1 MKSNLFSTLSLRD
14 ELLQSI
20 SALDYKIMTDI
31 QMQALPPL
39 LKNRDILAQARTG
52 SGKTAVFAIGLLNKL
67 NIQSYFT
74 QAIVVCPTRELSNQV
89 AIEIRKLASTIAN
102 TRVVTLCGGKPMG
115 PQLASLKR
123 DPHIIVGTPG
133 RILKHLEIGTLK
145 LNRIETLVLDEA
157 DRMLDMGFY
166 DDILNIINVTPL
178 SRQTL
183 LFSATYPEKI
193 KQVSD
198 RVQIKPKDIR
208 IESSHDIP
216 EINQIFFE
224 VEKSHRIKM
233 VYKLISHYELESILI
248 FCNTK
253 LLCQQLVTDLKPCN
267 INALALHGD
276 LEQFERD
283 QILTQFSSK
292 ACTVLIAT
300 DVAARGI
307 DVTDLSAVINFE
319 LSFDPE
325 LHIHRIGRTGRAGAK
340 GLALSLFSNNERHRL
355 DAIEEYQGKKMNID
369 DSHSLSNSLNFKL
382 YPPMVLLFINGGKK
396 EKLRAGDL
404 LGALTA
410 NDGITAKQVG
420 KITLFDKFSYVAI
433 DHKVSK
439 LALNTLNNNNIKGR
453 KFRVR
458 IVRL

>member
-20 SALDYKIMTDI
+20 SVLDYKIMTDI

-74 QAIVVCPTRELSNQV
+74 QAIAVCPTRELSNQV

-123 DPHIIVGTPG
+123 DPHIVVGTPG
-133 RILKHLEIGTLK
+133 RILKHLEIKTLK

-253 LLCQQLVTDLKPCN
+253 LLCQQLVTDLKPYN

-292 ACTVLIAT
+292 ACSVLIAT

-340 GLALSLFSNNERHRL
+340 GLALSLFSNNERQRVE
-355 DAIEEYQGKKMNID
+355 AIEEYQGKKININ
-369 DSHSLSNSLNFKL
+369 DSDSLSNSLNFQL

-410 NDGITAKQVG
+410 NDEINAKQVG
-420 KITLFDKFSYVAI
+420 KITLFEKFSYVAI
-433 DHKVSK
+433 DRKVGK
-439 LALNTLNNNNIKGR
+439 LALHKLNNNNIKGR

-458 IVRL
+458 IC

>member
-1 MKSNLFSTLSLRD
+1 
-14 ELLQSI
+14 
-20 SALDYKIMTDI
+20 
-31 QMQALPPL
+31 
-39 LKNRDILAQARTG
+39 
-52 SGKTAVFAIGLLNKL
+52 
-67 NIQSYFT
+67 
-74 QAIVVCPTRELSNQV
+74 
-89 AIEIRKLASTIAN
+89 
-102 TRVVTLCGGKPMG
+102 
-115 PQLASLKR
+115 
-123 DPHIIVGTPG
+123 
-133 RILKHLEIGTLK
+133 
-145 LNRIETLVLDEA
+145 
-157 DRMLDMGFY
+157 MGFY

-193 KQVSD
+193 KEVSD

-224 VEKSHRIKM
+224 VDKSHRIKM

-248 FCNTK
+248 FCNTR
-253 LLCQQLVTDLKPCN
+253 LLCQQLVTDLKPYN

-292 ACTVLIAT
+292 ACSVLIAT

-340 GLALSLFSNNERHRL
+340 GLALSLFSNNERQRVE
-355 DAIEEYQGKKMNID
+355 AIEEYQGKKININ
-369 DSHSLSNSLNFKL
+369 DSDSLSNSLNFQL

-410 NDGITAKQVG
+410 NDEINAKQVG
-420 KITLFDKFSYVAI
+420 KITLFEKFSYVAI
-433 DHKVSK
+433 DRKVGKS
-439 LALNTLNNNNIKGR
+439 ALNTLKNNNIKGR

-458 IVRL
+458 IC

>member
-20 SALDYKIMTDI
+20 SALNYKIMTDI
-31 QMQALPPL
+31 QTQALPPL

-89 AIEIRKLASTIAN
+89 AVEIRKLASTIAN

-253 LLCQQLVTDLKPCN
+253 LLCQQLVTDLKSYN
-267 INALALHGD
+267 IDVHALHGD

-292 ACTVLIAT
+292 ACSVLIAT

-307 DVTDLSAVINFE
+307 DVIDLSAVINFE
-319 LSFDPE
+319 LTFDPE

-340 GLALSLFSNNERHRL
+340 GLALSLFSNNERQRL
-355 DAIEEYQGKKMNID
+355 EAIEEYQGKKININ
-369 DSHSLSNSLNFKL
+369 DSDSLSNSLNFQL

-410 NDGITAKQVG
+410 NDEINAKQVG
-420 KITLFDKFSYVAI
+420 KITLFEKFSYVAI
-433 DHKVSK
+433 DRKVGK
-439 LALNTLNNNNIKGR
+439 LALHKLNNNNIKGR

-458 IVRL
+458 IC

>member
-20 SALDYKIMTDI
+20 SVLDYKIMTDI

-123 DPHIIVGTPG
+123 APHIIVGTPG

-253 LLCQQLVTDLKPCN
+253 LLCQQLVTDLKPYN

-292 ACTVLIAT
+292 ACSVLIAT

-340 GLALSLFSNNERHRL
+340 GLALSLFSNNERQRL
-355 DAIEEYQGKKMNID
+355 EAIEEYQGKKININD
-369 DSHSLSNSLNFKL
+369 CDSLSNSLNFHL

-410 NDGITAKQVG
+410 NDGIIAKQVG
-420 KITLFDKFSYVAI
+420 KITLFEKFSYVAI
-433 DHKVSK
+433 DRKVCK
-439 LALNTLNNNNIKGR
+439 LALHKLNNNNIKGR

-458 IVRL
+458 IC

>member
-20 SALDYKIMTDI
+20 STLDYKIMTDI

-89 AIEIRKLASTIAN
+89 AIEIRKLASSIAN

-123 DPHIIVGTPG
+123 DPHIVVGTPG

-198 RVQIKPKDIR
+198 KVQIKPKDIR

-233 VYKLISHYELESILI
+233 VYKLISHYKLESILI

-253 LLCQQLVTDLKPCN
+253 LLCQQLVTDLKPYN

-276 LEQFERD
+276 LKQFERE

-292 ACTVLIAT
+292 ACSVLVAT

-307 DVTDLSAVINFE
+307 DVIDLSAVINFE

-325 LHIHRIGRTGRAGAK
+325 LHIHLVGIK
-340 GLALSLFSNNERHRL
+340 ER
-355 DAIEEYQGKKMNID
+355 
-369 DSHSLSNSLNFKL
+369 
-382 YPPMVLLFINGGKK
+382 
-396 EKLRAGDL
+396 
-404 LGALTA
+404 
-410 NDGITAKQVG
+410 VG
-420 KITLFDKFSYVAI
+420 S
-433 DHKVSK
+433 
-439 LALNTLNNNNIKGR
+439 
-453 KFRVR
+453 
-458 IVRL
+458 

>member
-20 SALDYKIMTDI
+20 STLNYKIMTDI
-31 QMQALPPL
+31 QIQALPPL

-67 NIQSYFT
+67 SIQSYFT

-102 TRVVTLCGGKPMG
+102 TRVVILCGGKPMG

-123 DPHIIVGTPG
+123 DPHIVVGTPG

-224 VEKSHRIKM
+224 VDKSHRIKM

-253 LLCQQLVTDLKPCN
+253 LLCQQLVTDLKPHN

-340 GLALSLFSNNERHRL
+340 GLALSLFSNNERQRVE
-355 DAIEEYQGKKMNID
+355 AIEEYQGKKININ
-369 DSHSLSNSLNFKL
+369 DSDSLSNSLNFQL

-410 NDGITAKQVG
+410 NDEINAKQVG
-420 KITLFDKFSYVAI
+420 KITLFEKFSYVAI
-433 DHKVSK
+433 DRKVGK
-439 LALNTLNNNNIKGR
+439 LALHTLNNNNIKGR

-458 IVRL
+458 IC

>member
-14 ELLQSI
+14 ELFQSI
-20 SALDYKIMTDI
+20 SALNYKIMTDI

-39 LKNRDILAQARTG
+39 LQNRDILAQARTG

-123 DPHIIVGTPG
+123 DPHIVVGTPG
-133 RILKHLEIGTLK
+133 RILKHLEIRTLK

-224 VEKSHRIKM
+224 ADKSHRIKM

-253 LLCQQLVTDLKPCN
+253 LLCQQLVTDLKPYN

-292 ACTVLIAT
+292 ACSVLIAT

-307 DVTDLSAVINFE
+307 DVTDLSAVINYE

-340 GLALSLFSNNERHRL
+340 GLALSLFSNNERQRL
-355 DAIEEYQGKKMNID
+355 ETIEEYQGKKINIKD
-369 DSHSLSNSLNFKL
+369 TDSLSNSINFKL
-382 YPPMVLLFINGGKK
+382 YPPMALLFINGGKK

-433 DHKVSK
+433 DHKVAK
-439 LALNTLNNNNIKGR
+439 LALTTLNNNTIKGR

-458 IVRL
+458 IC

>member
-20 SALDYKIMTDI
+20 SALNYTIMTDI

-233 VYKLISHYELESILI
+233 VYKLISHYKLESILI

-253 LLCQQLVTDLKPCN
+253 LLCQQLVTDLKPYN

-292 ACTVLIAT
+292 ACSVLIAT

-340 GLALSLFSNNERHRL
+340 GLALSLFSNNERQRVE
-355 DAIEEYQGKKMNID
+355 AIEEYQGKKININ
-369 DSHSLSNSLNFKL
+369 DSDSLSNSLNFQL

-410 NDGITAKQVG
+410 NDEINAKQVG
-420 KITLFDKFSYVAI
+420 KITLFEKFSYVAI
-433 DHKVSK
+433 DRKVGK
-439 LALNTLNNNNIKGR
+439 LALHKLNNNNIKGR

-458 IVRL
+458 IC

>member
-1 MKSNLFSTLSLRD
+1 MKSNLFSTLSIRD
-14 ELLQSI
+14 ELLKSI
-20 SALDYKIMTDI
+20 SALNYKTMTDI

-89 AIEIRKLASTIAN
+89 SIEIRKLASTIAN

-123 DPHIIVGTPG
+123 DPHIVVGTPG
-133 RILKHLEIGTLK
+133 RILKHLEIKTLK

-224 VEKSHRIKM
+224 VDKSHRIKM

-253 LLCQQLVTDLKPCN
+253 LSCQQLVTDLKPYN

-276 LEQFERD
+276 LKQFERE

-292 ACTVLIAT
+292 ACSVLIAT

-340 GLALSLFSNNERHRL
+340 GLALSLFSNNERQRVE
-355 DAIEEYQGKKMNID
+355 AIEEYQGKKININ
-369 DSHSLSNSLNFKL
+369 DSDSLSNSLNFQL

-433 DHKVSK
+433 DRKVGN
-439 LALNTLNNNNIKGR
+439 LALTTLNNNNIKGR

-458 IVRL
+458 IC